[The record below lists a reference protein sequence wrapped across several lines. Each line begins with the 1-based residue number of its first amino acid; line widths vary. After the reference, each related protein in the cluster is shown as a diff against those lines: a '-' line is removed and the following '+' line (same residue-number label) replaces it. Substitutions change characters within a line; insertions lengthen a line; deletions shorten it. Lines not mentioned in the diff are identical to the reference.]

1 MQYLKLDGCNN
12 DHDGYTTG
20 YPAMGAALQKSG
32 RNITYSCSW
41 PAYLGSDENS
51 KPWDAMI
58 AAGCNLPSERQK
70 LIRRPGVRAK
80 PLTAARLV
88 GFIENHNTETQRH

>member
-41 PAYLGSDENS
+41 PAYLGSDESS

-58 AAGCNLPSERQK
+58 AAGCNLWRNWHDISNTWSS
-70 LIRRPGVRAK
+70 ISSIIDHWYVSGMF
-80 PLTAARLV
+80 LV
-88 GFIENHNTETQRH
+88 WSGI